1 MVNEPRRYDASRSKR
16 TYLTKKWTSST
27 TSISASIPSRTYTR
41 KQILTIV
48 CRDYLITKPSSRRII
63 RFQKVQSGSRIGGV
77 CYHHS
82 SNWEGWYLIRT
93 KEAWVSTRKCVS
105 AFMKSFRSLKE
116 RLESCSELN
125 EGEPI
130 TCKGGDIAAF
140 NGFAPHRSDSKQC
153 CLRK

>member
-1 MVNEPRRYDASRSKR
+1 MNLLDNLNFRLNSLEDVYEEANFDDCLQRLFDYEAEFKTNYQIP
-16 TYLTKKWTSST
+16 KKYNPDPELGAWV
-27 TSISASIPSRTYTR
+27 
-41 KQILTIV
+41 TI
-48 CRDYLITKPSSRRII
+48 IH
-63 RFQKVQSGSRIGGV
+63 RIGKDDIESVRRKKLDDIGF
-77 CYHHS
+77 
-82 SNWEGWYLIRT
+82 
-93 KEAWVSTRKCVS
+93 AWVSTRKCGS